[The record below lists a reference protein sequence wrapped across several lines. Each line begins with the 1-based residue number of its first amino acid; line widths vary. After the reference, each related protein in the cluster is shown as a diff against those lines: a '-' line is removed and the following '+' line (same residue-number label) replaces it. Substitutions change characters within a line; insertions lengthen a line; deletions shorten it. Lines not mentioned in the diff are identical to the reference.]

1 MTHPHSLPHALSADC
16 SDPMSFEP
24 TSFTQASKYSHWQA
38 AMQDEYDALLRNQ
51 TWSLVPATSSMN
63 IVGCK
68 WVFKVKRKAD
78 GSVDRYKA
86 RLVAKGFH
94 QQEGFDY
101 EETFSPVVKPATIRT
116 ILSLA
121 LSYNWSLQQLDVR
134 NAFLNGY
141 LQEEVYMKQ
150 PPGFHDSLRPH
161 DVCRLHKAL
170 YGLKQAPRAWFH
182 RLSAFLLAQGFVHS
196 HADAS
201 LFIHCSTS
209 CTVYVLVYVDD
220 IIVTGSDP
228 QSVHQFLDQLCSTFD
243 SRRMGELN
251 FFLGMEISRFPDRLF
266 LSQTRYAV
274 DLLARFNM
282 TDCKPCPTPL
292 PSDTR
297 LSCLDGDPLSDPS
310 TYRSM
315 VGGLQYLTLSRP
327 DISFAV
333 NQVCQFMHNPRSSHL
348 QVVKR
353 IFRYIKGTVEQGL
366 VFHRSNDF
374 TLRSFSD
381 ADWAG
386 SVDDRRSTTGACI
399 FFGPNL
405 LTWTAKKQSTVS
417 RSSTE
422 AEYRALA
429 HTAAEIRWF
438 GFLFRE
444 LGIPLRSA
452 PCVYVDN
459 LSAIYMAANP
469 IFHARTRHMK
479 STIILFV
486 NSLLAKLFTP
496 SMFPP
501 LISLL
506 TSSPK
511 ALVASG
517 FLFLNPSSILRCSV
531 TLDGG

>member
-1 MTHPHSLPHALSADC
+1 
-16 SDPMSFEP
+16 
-24 TSFTQASKYSHWQA
+24 
-38 AMQDEYDALLRNQ
+38 
-51 TWSLVPATSSMN
+51 
-63 IVGCK
+63 
-68 WVFKVKRKAD
+68 
-78 GSVDRYKA
+78 
-86 RLVAKGFH
+86 
-94 QQEGFDY
+94 
-101 EETFSPVVKPATIRT
+101 
-116 ILSLA
+116 
-121 LSYNWSLQQLDVR
+121 
-134 NAFLNGY
+134 
-141 LQEEVYMKQ
+141 
-150 PPGFHDSLRPH
+150 
-161 DVCRLHKAL
+161 
-170 YGLKQAPRAWFH
+170 
-182 RLSAFLLAQGFVHS
+182 
-196 HADAS
+196 
-201 LFIHCSTS
+201 
-209 CTVYVLVYVDD
+209 
-220 IIVTGSDP
+220 
-228 QSVHQFLDQLCSTFD
+228 
-243 SRRMGELN
+243 
-251 FFLGMEISRFPDRLF
+251 
-266 LSQTRYAV
+266 
-274 DLLARFNM
+274 M

-366 VFHRSNDF
+366 VFRESTDF

-429 HTAAEIRWF
+429 NTAAEIHWF

-452 PCVYVDN
+452 PWN
-459 LSAIYMAANP
+459 
-469 IFHARTRHMK
+469 
-479 STIILFV
+479 
-486 NSLLAKLFTP
+486 
-496 SMFPP
+496 
-501 LISLL
+501 
-506 TSSPK
+506 
-511 ALVASG
+511 
-517 FLFLNPSSILRCSV
+517 
-531 TLDGG
+531 